1 MVMRFLHD
9 PNPQGQF
16 FGDMRVFKGGGGSA
30 PAAPDPAQTAA
41 AQSKYGKETALWNS
55 ALNNVQQFTPYGSL
69 TYTLGSATPSGGSSQ
84 TTTQPASA
92 TASGLYT
99 DASGNI
105 KTVDYLQ
112 GLADKGG
119 SWSKT
124 GDNYIYQPSG
134 RAAMNPKNT
143 RQEWKPYNSVDGAGV
158 SGSKYAGYSAGELPQ
173 WTSRVEL
180 SPEMQA
186 IFDSQ
191 MRQQE
196 KLGGLA
202 ENALGQVESAYNT
215 PYSYDTLNPLYGQ
228 DDLNAARLRTED
240 ALYSR
245 LNPQFDRDE
254 EALRTRLI
262 NQGISQGSEAYN
274 REMERFN
281 QAKNDAR
288 MQAILAGGTE
298 ADRLFSQSLA
308 SRQQGISELDKL
320 RAQPLN
326 EYLAMSGQQQLQNPQ
341 FQQYSYQGAATPD
354 YQGLVNQ
361 NYQNQMAQYNAKQAS
376 SNNLTSSLFGLGG
389 QLAGSYLG
397 SAAGSAWLAGL
408 SDRRAKENIKHIGER
423 DGFSIY
429 DFNYK
434 GDKTRYR
441 GVMAQDVQ
449 EIMPEAV
456 KDIGGLLHV
465 NYDMIGFPMEV
476 VSA

>member
-1 MVMRFLHD
+1 MVVALIKWGFED
-9 PNPQGQF
+9 PRNYDQ
-16 FGDMRVFKGGGGSA
+16 RLFKGGGGGM
-30 PAAPDPAQTAA
+30 PEMPDPMQTAA
-41 AQSKYGKETALWNS
+41 AQSKYSKETALWNS

-69 TYTLGSATPSGGSSQ
+69 TYTLGSATPSQGGALVPSRGGVTSNQ
-84 TTTQPASA
+84 SGMYRTKDGRILTFDEAVAEA
-92 TASGLYT
+92 TKG
-99 DASGNI
+99 
-105 KTVDYLQ
+105 DYQGGYYRNNDQAAQ
-112 GLADKGG
+112 GLLSGKGY
-119 SWSKT
+119 T
-124 GDNYIYQPSG
+124 PYQDGGMSSG
-134 RAAMNPKNT
+134 TSQNT
-143 RQEWKPYNSVDGAGV
+143 YGGINANN
-158 SGSKYAGYSAGELPQ
+158 LPQ
-173 WTSRVEL
+173 WTSRVTL

-215 PYSYDTLNPLYGQ
+215 PYSYDSLNPLYGQ

-288 MQAILAGGTE
+288 MQAVLAGGTE

-308 SRQQGISELDKL
+308 ARQQGISELDKL

-354 YQGLVNQ
+354 YQGLVAQ
-361 NYQNQMAQYNAKQAS
+361 NYQNQMAQYNANQAS
-376 SNNLTSSLFGLGG
+376 SNNLMGSLFGLGG
-389 QLAGSYLG
+389 QLGGSYLG

-408 SDRRAKENIKHIGER
+408 SDKRSKENIEHIGER
-423 DGFSIY
+423 NGFAVY

>member
-1 MVMRFLHD
+1 MAISFLKWGFED
-9 PNPQGQF
+9 PRHYDQ
-16 FGDMRVFKGGGGSA
+16 RLFKGGGGSA
-30 PAAPDPAQTAA
+30 PAAPDPEQTAA

-69 TYTLGSATPSGGSSQ
+69 TYTLGSATPSGGQSTTVSSAPQSSSSTSGMYITPSGKVLNEQDAYAEFDPTRRTYNTETAKDLLLGAGFKQYGDTQ
-84 TTTQPASA
+84 T
-92 TASGLYT
+92 SG
-99 DASGNI
+99 
-105 KTVDYLQ
+105 
-112 GLADKGG
+112 
-119 SWSKT
+119 
-124 GDNYIYQPSG
+124 QPS
-134 RAAMNPKNT
+134 N
-143 RQEWKPYNSVDGAGV
+143 
-158 SGSKYAGYSAGELPQ
+158 GSQSYAGYSAGELPQ
-173 WTSRVEL
+173 WTSRIEL

-202 ENALGQVESAYNT
+202 ENALGQVENAYNT
-215 PYSYDTLNPLYGQ
+215 PYSYDSLNPLYGQ

-288 MQAILAGGTE
+288 MQAVLAGGTE

-376 SNNLTSSLFGLGG
+376 SNNLMGSLFGLGG
-389 QLAGSYLG
+389 QLGG
-397 SAAGSAWLAGL
+397 AWL
-408 SDRRAKENIKHIGER
+408 S
-423 DGFSIY
+423 
-429 DFNYK
+429 
-434 GDKTRYR
+434 
-441 GVMAQDVQ
+441 
-449 EIMPEAV
+449 
-456 KDIGGLLHV
+456 GGGSL
-465 NYDMIGFPMEV
+465 F
-476 VSA
+476 A